1 MKRTGLLG
9 CLWLASV
16 AAVCI
21 ALLPLKTTRAQTKP
35 LQKARLLVATGV
47 FDVTYSEFTL
57 PSILGYWRDEGYDVD
72 AQPAGGS
79 IQAVQQVAGGGA
91 EFGAGSGNAFI
102 SGGIKGNV
110 PLKIAMPMRV
120 TAMALSNRQKT

>member
-16 AAVCI
+16 AAACI
-21 ALLPLKTTRAQTKP
+21 ALLPLKTTHAQTKP

-57 PSILGYWRDEGYDVD
+57 PSILGYWRDEGYDVEARGAYLLVKAVPYVTATREVRRGTLLTD
-72 AQPAGGS
+72 LVMAGP
-79 IQAVQQVAGGGA
+79 
-91 EFGAGSGNAFI
+91 GAGAAPG
-102 SGGIKGNV
+102 
-110 PLKIAMPMRV
+110 P
-120 TAMALSNRQKT
+120 